1 MHALFKPLQV
11 LMTMDSL
18 YLIGNFIHYGL
29 VIGAGMGQWMITP
42 YPAYSQI
49 YISFI
54 LIDLFRNCSVLITVA
69 VTVER
74 LVSIV
79 ALTGKLI

>member
-1 MHALFKPLQV
+1 MIV
-11 LMTMDSL
+11 DSL

-29 VIGAGMGQWMITP
+29 VVGAGLGKWFISAF
-42 YPAYSQI
+42 PAYSQI

-54 LIDLFRNCSVLITVA
+54 LIDLFRNCSVLVTVA

-74 LVSIV
+74 
-79 ALTGKLI
+79 